1 MFTTSTPSYNHPS
14 SMLAHDGRS
23 TGKSE
28 LSPLALYSRSLHDYT
43 LRLWTESRRVA
54 EEKARQ
60 KATRRKQVVEEEN
73 RKRATAAAVIAS
85 MQSRRDGEKIAV

>member
-1 MFTTSTPSYNHPS
+1 
-14 SMLAHDGRS
+14 
-23 TGKSE
+23 

-73 RKRATAAAVIAS
+73 RKRAT
-85 MQSRRDGEKIAV
+85 